1 MNRARELFFILVLCG
16 TLFACTQIQDII
28 ATIDNEEVTQSS
40 FDAYLDYK
48 QISQDSTG
56 QTDEH
61 LNEYI
66 DSEAI
71 TLAIEKATI
80 YQKNNLEAEINELKK
95 EWLLSRYLKAFLAE
109 MLTDSAIQD
118 YHASSDNTLTSKKA
132 HVAHILVRTTP
143 SMDDTERRSRYTRA
157 LNAYNQLKT
166 GSDFAQIVTQYSDDS
181 LSASKAGDLGWVSE
195 GTFNPQFTKLAFNK
209 LKANEISKPFQSKF
223 GFHIIKLLA
232 EPTLV
237 KKPLNEVENEIR
249 ALLLE
254 KLKKEEMERL
264 MTTVTIS
271 RT

>member
-1 MNRARELFFILVLCG
+1 MNRVKGLFFILTLCG
-16 TLFACTQIQDII
+16 TLFACTQIQNII
-28 ATIDNEEVTQSS
+28 ATIDNKKVTQSS

-48 QISQDSTG
+48 QSNQDSIW
-56 QTDEH
+56 QIDEH

-71 TLAIEKATI
+71 TLAIEKTTI
-80 YQKNNLEAEINELKK
+80 YQESNLEAEINELKK
-95 EWLLSRYLKAFLAE
+95 EWLLSRYFKTYLAE
-109 MLTDSAIQD
+109 MLTEQAIQD
-118 YHASSDNTLTSKKA
+118 YHASRDNTLTSKKA

-143 SMDDTERRSRYTRA
+143 SMDDAERKSRYSRA

-166 GSDFAQIVTQYSDDS
+166 GADFAQTVTQYSDDS

-223 GFHIIKLLA
+223 GFHIMKLLA

-237 KKPLNEVENEIR
+237 KKPLNEVKNEIR

-264 MTTVTIS
+264 MTTVNIS
-271 RT
+271 RV